1 MEQQLKEIFDYYK
14 QQESPIEQASLVE
27 LLREIQEVVGCIPM
41 DIQEKI
47 ATEFNVKQAMIGT
60 IIKLYPSLKASN
72 YKHRIIACTGA
83 RCGAK
88 DGIEVFERDGQT
100 IGDSVCDQCGF
111 TIPEGVVPEL
121 YLEEIEQK

>member
-1 MEQQLKEIFDYYK
+1 MTVIKEIDCPK
-14 QQESPIEQASLVE
+14 
-27 LLREIQEVVGCIPM
+27 
-41 DIQEKI
+41 
-47 ATEFNVKQAMIGT
+47 
-60 IIKLYPSLKASN
+60 
-72 YKHRIIACTGA
+72 
-83 RCGAK
+83 CGAK